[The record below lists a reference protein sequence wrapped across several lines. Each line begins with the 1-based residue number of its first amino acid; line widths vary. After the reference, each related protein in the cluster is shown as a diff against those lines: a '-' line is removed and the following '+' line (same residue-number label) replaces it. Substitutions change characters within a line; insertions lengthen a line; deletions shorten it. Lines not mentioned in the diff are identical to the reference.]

1 MFNYCPIQ
9 PKNTDITN
17 ASVYNYHFIMLMR
30 IALIRYKWINMPFT
44 VNTNYLEHTLIN
56 LGSCLFF
63 INDIGSY
70 YTLEYVAEQGVY
82 DIYGIPVYRTA
93 ISHDGQLRFRC
104 DDTDSVII
112 FNSVTYNGDID
123 IISYHAQRLSDID
136 LTITVNCFNQK
147 TPILLSG
154 TKETELS
161 LRNIMDANYR
171 NEPYLILKDHKDKS
185 IVDMSKQKREQI
197 DIRPPF
203 VADKMLPVYL
213 TRLNQAFSDLGIN
226 SNPNANKKDRL
237 VSNEV
242 DSNIEQILAA
252 RDSGLMMRKNACEQ
266 INDMFDLNV
275 DVEFNPAVD
284 YIAHNII
291 NQKGGDINE
300 Q

>member
-9 PKNTDITN
+9 PKNTDIAN
-17 ASVYNYHFIMLMR
+17 ASAYAYHFMMLMR
-30 IALIRYKWINMPFT
+30 IALIRYKWSNMPLT

-56 LGSCLFF
+56 LGSSLFF
-63 INDIGSY
+63 VNDIGDY
-70 YTLEYVAEQGVY
+70 YTLEYEPEQGVY
-82 DIYGIPVYRTA
+82 DVYGIPVYRTA
-93 ISHDGQLRFRC
+93 ISHDGQMRFRC
-104 DDTDSVII
+104 DDTNSVII
-112 FNSVTYNGDID
+112 FNSVTYSGDLD
-123 IISYHAQRLSDID
+123 IITYHAKRLSDID

-154 TKETELS
+154 NKETELS

-171 NEPYLILKDHKDKS
+171 NEPYMILKDSKNKG
-185 IVDMSKQKREQI
+185 IADMSKQKREQI
-197 DIRPPF
+197 DLRPPF

-252 RDSGLMMRKNACEQ
+252 RDSGLIMRKDACDK
-266 INDMFDLNV
+266 INYMFDLNV
-275 DVEFNPAVD
+275 SVEFNPAVD

-291 NQKGGDINE
+291 NQKKEGADE
-300 Q
+300 